1 MENTNIDQTLNSL
14 SNTLKDLISA
24 ANQPVSQEV
33 TKFLEFR
40 SRNGEPNSGKGI
52 IWSGEGTTKQIVYQV
67 NPDRFFI
74 SESVDLAKSKSINI
88 GNVKV
93 LDETT
98 LGPSVT
104 KSNLREVGR
113 LKGLIVDGS
122 VKINQYMVYNATI
135 DRLGLGTATP
145 NAALGVADQGIE
157 VMVGTNDMLHGMIG
171 THAMND
177 LDIVTGNIPRITV
190 KANGNIDL
198 GNSTQNPVS
207 VKVHGKLSV
216 GVLNPDPNVDLH
228 VAGPARINNKLH
240 MSGVTFPQA
249 GTFNVGD
256 IVWNERPLVGGCVGW
271 VCLRAGNPGI
281 WHPFGEI
288 KEQNK

>member
-14 SNTLKDLISA
+14 GTTLKDLISA
-24 ANQPVSQEV
+24 ANQSTLQEV

-40 SRNGEPNSGKGI
+40 SKNGGTNSGKGI
-52 IWSGEGTTKQIVYQV
+52 IWSGEGTTKQIVYQI
-67 NPDRFFI
+67 NPDRFFV
-74 SESVDLAKSKSINI
+74 SESIDLSKGKSLNIN
-88 GNVKV
+88 NVKI

-98 LGPSVT
+98 LGASVT

-122 VKINQYMVYNATI
+122 VKINQYMTYNATI
-135 DRLGLGTATP
+135 DRLGLGTETP
-145 NAALGVADQGIE
+145 NAALGVADQGVE
-157 VMVGTNDMLHGMIG
+157 VMIGTNEMMHGMIG
-171 THAMND
+171 TYATND
-177 LDIVTGNIPRITV
+177 LDIVTGNIPRVTV

-198 GNSTQNPVS
+198 GNTTQNPIRVR
-207 VKVHGKLSV
+207 VHGKLSV
-216 GVLNPDPNVDLH
+216 GVTNPDPNVDLH
-228 VAGPARINNKLH
+228 VAGAARINNKLH
-240 MSGVTFPQA
+240 IAGTTFPSA

-256 IVWNERPLVGGCVGW
+256 IVWNERPTVRGCIGW
-271 VCLRAGNPGI
+271 VCLKAGSPGI